1 MPNIEKLNHFNT
13 ESKFSRQPRALD
25 REQLEY
31 FADQSSKHLRT
42 YFTNGIILFAVVLG
56 LGSVTYMTVQQL
68 KK

>member
-1 MPNIEKLNHFNT
+1 MPNIDNLRTN
-13 ESKFSRQPRALD
+13 ESKFSRTSPRTLD

-31 FADQSSKHLRT
+31 SAQKMLT
-42 YFTNGIILFAVVLG
+42 YGVILFAVVLG

>member
-1 MPNIEKLNHFNT
+1 MPNIDNLNRT
-13 ESKFSRQPRALD
+13 ESKFNRTTPRTLD

-31 FADQSSKHLRT
+31 SAQKMLT
-42 YFTNGIILFAVVLG
+42 YGVILFAVVLG

>member
-1 MPNIEKLNHFNT
+1 MPNIENLKTN
-13 ESKFSRQPRALD
+13 ESKFNRRPATLD

-31 FADQSSKHLRT
+31 SAQKILVC
-42 YFTNGIILFAVVLG
+42 GIILFTVVLG

>member
-1 MPNIEKLNHFNT
+1 MPNIDNLRNSNV
-13 ESKFSRQPRALD
+13 ESKFNRTTPRTLD

-31 FADQSSKHLRT
+31 SAQKMLT
-42 YFTNGIILFAVVLG
+42 YGVILFAVVLG

>member
-1 MPNIEKLNHFNT
+1 MPNIESLKNSEQQSRFNRT
-13 ESKFSRQPRALD
+13 TPRTLD

-31 FADQSSKHLRT
+31 SAQKMLT
-42 YFTNGIILFAVVLG
+42 YGVILFAVVLG

>member
-1 MPNIEKLNHFNT
+1 MPNIDNLNRP
-13 ESKFSRQPRALD
+13 ESKFNRTSPRTLD

-31 FADQSSKHLRT
+31 SAQKMLT
-42 YFTNGIILFAVVLG
+42 YGVILFAVVLG

>member
-1 MPNIEKLNHFNT
+1 MARQLSEENENLET
-13 ESKFSRQPRALD
+13 QTRYSSRTLD

-31 FADQSSKHLRT
+31 SAQKMLT
-42 YFTNGIILFAVVLG
+42 YGVILFAVLLG

>member
-1 MPNIEKLNHFNT
+1 MPNIENLRTN
-13 ESKFSRQPRALD
+13 ESKFGRTTPSTLD

-31 FADQSSKHLRT
+31 SAQKMLT
-42 YFTNGIILFAVVLG
+42 YGVIIFAVVLG

>member
-1 MPNIEKLNHFNT
+1 MPNIENLRTNS
-13 ESKFSRQPRALD
+13 ESKFNRKPSTLD

-31 FADQSSKHLRT
+31 SAQKMLT
-42 YFTNGIILFAVVLG
+42 YGVILFAVVLG

>member
-1 MPNIEKLNHFNT
+1 MPNIDQLNRNST
-13 ESKFSRQPRALD
+13 ESKFTRSTPRTLD

-31 FADQSSKHLRT
+31 SAQKMLT
-42 YFTNGIILFAVVLG
+42 YGVILFAVVLG

>member
-1 MPNIEKLNHFNT
+1 MPNIDHLNRNST
-13 ESKFSRQPRALD
+13 ESKFNRTSPRTLD

-31 FADQSSKHLRT
+31 SAQKMLT
-42 YFTNGIILFAVVLG
+42 YGVILFAVVLG

>member
-1 MPNIEKLNHFNT
+1 MPNIDHLNRNNT
-13 ESKFSRQPRALD
+13 ESKFNRTTPRTLD

-31 FADQSSKHLRT
+31 SAQKMLT
-42 YFTNGIILFAVVLG
+42 YGVILFAVVLG

>member
-1 MPNIEKLNHFNT
+1 MPNIESLKNPT
-13 ESKFSRQPRALD
+13 SDRFSRTTPRTLD

-31 FADQSSKHLRT
+31 SAQKMLT
-42 YFTNGIILFAVVLG
+42 YGVILFAVVLG

>member
-1 MPNIEKLNHFNT
+1 MPNIESLKTNSESRFNRKPST
-13 ESKFSRQPRALD
+13 LD

-31 FADQSSKHLRT
+31 SAQKMLT
-42 YFTNGIILFAVVLG
+42 YGVILFAVVLG

>member
-1 MPNIEKLNHFNT
+1 MPNIENLKNSESRFNR
-13 ESKFSRQPRALD
+13 KPRTLD

-31 FADQSSKHLRT
+31 FEDQSSKTYRT
-42 YFTNGIILFAVVLG
+42 FFTHGIILFAVVLG

>member
-1 MPNIEKLNHFNT
+1 MPNIDHLNRNST
-13 ESKFSRQPRALD
+13 ESKFNRTTSRTLD

-31 FADQSSKHLRT
+31 SAQKMLT
-42 YFTNGIILFAVVLG
+42 YGVILFAVVLG

>member
-1 MPNIEKLNHFNT
+1 MPNIESLKNSETQSRFNRT
-13 ESKFSRQPRALD
+13 TPRTLD

-31 FADQSSKHLRT
+31 SAQKMLT
-42 YFTNGIILFAVVLG
+42 YGVILFAVVLG